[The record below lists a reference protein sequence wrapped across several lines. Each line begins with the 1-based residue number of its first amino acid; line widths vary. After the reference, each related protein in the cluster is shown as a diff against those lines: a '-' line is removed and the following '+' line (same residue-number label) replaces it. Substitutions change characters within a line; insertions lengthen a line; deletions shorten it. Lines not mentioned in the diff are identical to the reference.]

1 MASVVWSSGAV
12 VGGIQ
17 IVHLLS
23 LDVHPLRLQLE
34 ERVGRQIKDYI
45 FNDRVAKRREAAGNA
60 TPRNDAS
67 SQKGSSKASSTLE
80 LVPLNRSRSAVSVNS
95 NTQSIGGRSVSTSG
109 RTGEFDLVPQGDA
122 DEMRRRANNT
132 RTFERLEVSSTTI
145 VVTYKVSMWSHSV
158 MNEAYFQRDD
168 KRRHKTWSMHAAV
181 DLKIKTPRFAYADK
195 IWTIEDAFKQ
205 MQRGK

>member
-60 TPRNDAS
+60 TPRSEVS

-80 LVPLNRSRSAVSVNS
+80 LAPLNRSRSAVSVNS
-95 NTQSIGGRSVSTSG
+95 NTQSIGGRSVSNSG

-145 VVTYKVSMWSHSV
+145 VVTYKVSFLLCLM
-158 MNEAYFQRDD
+158 
-168 KRRHKTWSMHAAV
+168 
-181 DLKIKTPRFAYADK
+181 IGAD
-195 IWTIEDAFKQ
+195 F
-205 MQRGK
+205 